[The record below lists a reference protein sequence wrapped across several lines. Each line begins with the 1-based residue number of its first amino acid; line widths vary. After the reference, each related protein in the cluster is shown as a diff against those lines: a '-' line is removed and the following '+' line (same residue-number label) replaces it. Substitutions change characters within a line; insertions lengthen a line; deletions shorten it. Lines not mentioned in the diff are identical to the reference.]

1 MNLLSIADVKE
12 LVSSGEKT
20 ALVLKWEGADET
32 CSYWPGDLLKELE
45 QQAEKKVFDGEFSSL
60 DEAMQH
66 IERIAYICSES
77 DYNAEQ
83 ERIEQERIEQETSND
98 TLETFQTLQELTG
111 QESGIVIYGGE
122 AVVCNWSHIQGFPR
136 VDPLGLTVLGFGEEI
151 PAVQPKP
158 CTNISE
164 LMEGITIIF
173 ANGEDMPMA
182 GRVYELPDDI
192 TVIAPEGWC

>member
-12 LVSSGEKT
+12 MVSSGEKT
-20 ALVLKWEGADET
+20 ALVLKWQGADET

-77 DYNAEQ
+77 DYNS
-83 ERIEQERIEQETSND
+83 EQERIEQETSND
-98 TLETFQTLQELTG
+98 IPETFQTLQELTG
-111 QESGIVIYGGE
+111 QESGIVIYGGKE
-122 AVVCNWSHIQGFPR
+122 AIVCNWSSVQGYPR
-136 VDPLGLTVLGFGEEI
+136 MDPLGLTVLGFGEDI
-151 PAVQPKP
+151 PQVEPKQ
-158 CTNISE
+158 CANIPE
-164 LMEGITIIF
+164 LMEGVNIIY
-173 ANGEDMPMA
+173 ANGEDMPQA

-192 TVIAPEGWC
+192 KVIAPNDWC